1 MADEE
6 LDLTYAGSC
15 YSQESDGE
23 ALRILNTFLLQP
35 ESWHPSLIDQG
46 TDFELSIHEP
56 VRTSEQAAA
65 VRNVDPRSG
74 AKAMLLAV
82 KPGNPFILAVV
93 SATEKMDSKKMKKVG

>member
-1 MADEE
+1 
-6 LDLTYAGSC
+6 
-15 YSQESDGE
+15 
-23 ALRILNTFLLQP
+23 
-35 ESWHPSLIDQG
+35 
-46 TDFELSIHEP
+46 
-56 VRTSEQAAA
+56 